1 MSYEKYIPWMVL
13 GYLAIVS
20 VISIIITVYD
30 KSVSKI
36 AGHRRIPEKTLLM
49 WSALGGSVAM
59 LLTML
64 TIRHKTKHPKFM
76 VGIPVIILLQYGLF
90 MFIKTSYFS

>member
-1 MSYEKYIPWMVL
+1 MVL

-64 TIRHKTKHPKFM
+64 TIRHKTKHPKFFIG
-76 VGIPVIILLQYGLF
+76 VPVIMALQLTLIILLLPRILQ
-90 MFIKTSYFS
+90 